1 MMKKKKE
8 KKENGES
15 WLLTYSDLITLLM
28 IFFVVLYSIS
38 NVNQEEYKALSQSL
52 ENALGSSGKSSNGS
66 VIPKGAGILD
76 GGTGMISDDTTENG
90 STDLEN
96 GGGDF
101 AVDTSGGDY
110 AVNTSDGISK
120 DEFIKLR
127 TSLYNAIK
135 DSDLKDKL
143 HITVEDKGMVISLP
157 NDILFDSGEADIKP
171 EMKPLLDQIA
181 HLLNSIE
188 SPIQVE
194 GHTDNVPVKN
204 GIYESNWQ
212 LSAERAANVVLYLID
227 NYQIKPERLVA
238 IGYGEYRPVASNET
252 KEGKAKNRRI
262 SITVLYNEDT
272 GHAEKN

>member
-1 MMKKKKE
+1 MMKKKQE
-8 KKENGES
+8 KKENSER

-28 IFFVVLYSIS
+28 IFFVVLYSMS
-38 NVNQEEYKALSQSL
+38 NVSQVKYEALSKSL
-52 ENALGSSGKSSNGS
+52 ENALGSSGKSANGS
-66 VIPKGAGILD
+66 IIPKGAGILD
-76 GGTGMISDDTTENG
+76 GGTGLISDDTSENG

-96 GGGDF
+96 GGGD
-101 AVDTSGGDY
+101 Y
-110 AVNTSDGISK
+110 EVNTSDGISK

-127 TSLYNAIK
+127 TNLYNAIK

-157 NDILFDSGEADIKP
+157 NDILFDSGAADVKT
-171 EMKPLLDQIA
+171 EMRPLLDQIA

-227 NYQIKPERLVA
+227 NYKIKPERLVA

-252 KEGKAKNRRI
+252 KEGRAKNRRI

-272 GHAEKN
+272 GYGNQQDDKK

>member
-8 KKENGES
+8 KKENGER

-38 NVNQEEYKALSQSL
+38 NVNEVEYKALSQSL
-52 ENALGSSGKSSNGS
+52 ENALGSSGKSAGGS
-66 VIPKGAGILD
+66 VIPKGSGILD
-76 GGTGMISDDTTENG
+76 GGTGMISDDISENG
-90 STDLEN
+90 STDLE
-96 GGGDF
+96 
-101 AVDTSGGDY
+101 SGGDY
-110 AVNTSDGISK
+110 SVNTSDGISK
-120 DEFIKLR
+120 EEFIKLR

-135 DSDLKDKL
+135 DSELKDKL
-143 HITVEDKGMVISLP
+143 HITVEDRGMVISLP
-157 NDILFDSGEADIKP
+157 NDILFDSGEADIKA

-204 GIYESNWQ
+204 GVYESNWQ
-212 LSAERAANVVLYLID
+212 LSSERAANVVLYLID
-227 NYQIKPERLVA
+227 NYQIKPERLAA
-238 IGYGEYRPVASNET
+238 IGYGEYKPVASNET
-252 KEGKAKNRRI
+252 KEGRAKNRRI

-272 GHAEKN
+272 GYAGEN